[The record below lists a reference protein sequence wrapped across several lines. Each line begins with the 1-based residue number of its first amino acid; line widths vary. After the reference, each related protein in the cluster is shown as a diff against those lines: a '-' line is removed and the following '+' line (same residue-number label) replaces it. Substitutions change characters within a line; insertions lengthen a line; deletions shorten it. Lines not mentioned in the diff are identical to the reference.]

1 MGKPAFVINS
11 RVAMLLLT
19 VLLFCQVKGM
29 GSETVKPQIVQTSEQ
44 GAIPGGNRGQK
55 TQALR
60 GKATGGTPGA
70 GRTTNAGKNLSKSGT
85 SSLQRPE
92 FLKIYDTNRDGTVDS
107 MEMREFARQRVH
119 RAEAIRARAPS
130 LPNASANSSDTATP
144 Q

>member
-1 MGKPAFVINS
+1 MGKPAFALNS

-19 VLLFCQVKGM
+19 ILPFCQAKGM
-29 GSETVKPQIVQTSEQ
+29 GGEAVKPQIVQTSEQ
-44 GAIPGGNRGQK
+44 GTIPGGNRGQK
-55 TQALR
+55 AQALR

-70 GRTTNAGKNLSKSGT
+70 GRTNAGKSLSKSAT
-85 SSLQRPE
+85 SSLQKPE
-92 FLKIYDTNRDGTVDS
+92 FLKIYDTNRDGTIDS

-130 LPNASANSSDTATP
+130 VPNASANGSDTATP

>member
-1 MGKPAFVINS
+1 MGKPAFVLNS

-19 VLLFCQVKGM
+19 ILLFCQAKGM
-29 GSETVKPQIVQTSEQ
+29 GGETVKPQIVQTSKQ
-44 GAIPGGNRGQK
+44 GAIVGGNRGPK
-55 TQALR
+55 TQALS

-70 GRTTNAGKNLSKSGT
+70 GRTTNAGKSLSKSAT
-85 SSLQRPE
+85 SSLQKPE
-92 FLKIYDTNRDGTVDS
+92 FLKIYDTNRDGTIDS

-130 LPNASANSSDTATP
+130 VPNASVDNSDTATP